1 MRSTRR
7 LNLLL
12 ALIAGFALAIP
23 AAAQGRDRQRTQ
35 PQRNQPASVTPDN
48 PRSQAPQN
56 TNSQV
61 QQYNI
66 TRVPPGKKHKIDGIV
81 VDRGVDSMI
90 VRDKAGSEVM
100 VVLTGATKVKEEK
113 RNLFR
118 GAKTYPATALLRGLV
133 LEIEG
138 RGDNSG
144 ALVAEKIKFTD
155 DNFDEARS
163 LDSRVAP
170 VEGRMTGVEGRVTG
184 TEGRLDTAESRM
196 TTAESRMT
204 ATEQNA
210 QRLSGQ
216 IEELA
221 AVANTARGGAKAAQE
236 TADTALA
243 ATSATNDR
251 ISTLDDF
258 EATKNIAV
266 IFKVGSAT
274 LSDEAKAALDEI
286 ATQAK
291 SEKGFIIQVTGFA
304 SADGAEEANRRL
316 SQARADA
323 VVRYLATN
331 QEIPL
336 RRIITPFG
344 YGEARPVADNSTREG
359 REQNRRVE
367 VAVLIN
373 KGLTN
378 PATIN
383 NPAQSTSASP
393 QRQRT
398 NNE

>member
-1 MRSTRR
+1 
-7 LNLLL
+7 
-12 ALIAGFALAIP
+12 AK
-23 AAAQGRDRQRTQ
+23 GRDRQRTQ
-35 PQRNQPASVTPDN
+35 PQTSQPASTTLDKA
-48 PRSQAPQN
+48 RSQATQN
-56 TNSQV
+56 TNSQG

-66 TRVPPGKKHKIDGIV
+66 ARVPPGKKHKIDGII
-81 VDRGVDSMI
+81 VDRGVDSII

-170 VEGRMTGVEGRVTG
+170 VEGRVTGVEGRVTG
-184 TEGRLDTAESRM
+184 AEGRLDTAESRM
-196 TTAESRMT
+196 TSAESRLT

-236 TADTALA
+236 TADAAMA

-258 EATKNIAV
+258 EAKKNIAV
-266 IFKVGSAT
+266 NFKVGSAT

-304 SADGAEEANRRL
+304 SADGSEEANRRL
-316 SQARADA
+316 SQRRADA
-323 VVRYLATN
+323 VVRYLAMN

-344 YGEARPVADNSTREG
+344 YGETRPVGDDSTREG

-367 VAVLIN
+367 VAVLVN
-373 KGLTN
+373 KGLTT
-378 PATIN
+378 PAANSPT
-383 NPAQSTSASP
+383 QSTSASP

>member
-1 MRSTRR
+1 
-7 LNLLL
+7 
-12 ALIAGFALAIP
+12 
-23 AAAQGRDRQRTQ
+23 AQGRDRQRTQ
-35 PQRNQPASVTPDN
+35 PQTSQPASTTLDKA
-48 PRSQAPQN
+48 RSQATQN
-56 TNSQV
+56 TNSQG

-66 TRVPPGKKHKIDGIV
+66 ARVPPGKKHKIDGII
-81 VDRGVDSMI
+81 VDRGVDSII

-170 VEGRMTGVEGRVTG
+170 VEGRVTGVEGRVTG
-184 TEGRLDTAESRM
+184 AEGRLDTAESRM
-196 TTAESRMT
+196 TSAESRLT

-236 TADTALA
+236 TADAAMA

-258 EATKNIAV
+258 EAKKNIAV
-266 IFKVGSAT
+266 NFKVGSAT

-304 SADGAEEANRRL
+304 SADGSEEANRRL
-316 SQARADA
+316 SQRRADA
-323 VVRYLATN
+323 VVRYLAMN

-344 YGEARPVADNSTREG
+344 YGETRPVGDDSTREG

-367 VAVLIN
+367 VAVLVN
-373 KGLTN
+373 KGLTT
-378 PATIN
+378 PAANSPT
-383 NPAQSTSASP
+383 QSTSASP